1 MQCVIYRSSKKYD
14 TYLFVEQEDEFSKVP
29 ESLMSMLG
37 TLEKVMELDL
47 AERDKLAQNSPEQV
61 MKALQEQGY
70 YLQLPPNAYVN
81 GQG

>member
-14 TYLFVEQEDEFSKVP
+14 TYLFVEQEDEFSRVP
-29 ESLMSMLG
+29 DSLLGMLG
-37 TLEKVMELDL
+37 KLEKVMALDL
-47 AERDKLAQNSPEQV
+47 AEREKLAQASPEQV

-70 YLQLPPNAYVN
+70 YLQLPPNAYIN